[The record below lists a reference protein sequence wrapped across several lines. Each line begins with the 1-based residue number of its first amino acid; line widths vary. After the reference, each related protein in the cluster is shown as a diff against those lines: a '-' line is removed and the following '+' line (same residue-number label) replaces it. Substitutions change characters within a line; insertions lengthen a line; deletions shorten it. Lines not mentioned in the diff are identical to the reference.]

1 MEKKK
6 TIKISALA
14 VGSILV
20 GAVGVNAAQ
29 NQPFEELGTGSE
41 LRSELLS
48 NLNPVQ
54 FFKNTEVELTC
65 GEGKCGEKSKDAKK
79 EGTEK
84 AAEKVEGKAE
94 DKAGEH
100 KCGEGKCGEK
110 STEEKKE
117 NKEKKAEKAG
127 DDKAGEHKCGEGK
140 CGN

>member
-1 MEKKK
+1 MEKRKS
-6 TIKISALA
+6 IKISALA
-14 VGSILV
+14 AGTILM
-20 GAVGVNAAQ
+20 GTISANAAQ
-29 NQPFEELGTGSE
+29 KLSFEELGTGAE

-79 EGTEK
+79 EATDK
-84 AAEKVEGKAE
+84 SAEKTEGKVE
-94 DKAGEH
+94 DKASEH

-117 NKEKKAEKAG
+117 KKAEKGA